1 MMYSTLVFR
10 AAFCGVI
17 PFLGLGSFSL
27 AQAVKPPAPVVTPEA
42 PRTGEAEPSSTSAS
56 YGDWLMRCQRL
67 GDAADVEKVCEAAQ
81 LIRAQDQQN
90 PVAEVAIGRLKKTD
104 PLHLTIVLPV
114 NIALATPPRLSVNG
128 KDVDGLNFVWLKCLP
143 GGCYANALLTDDVAR
158 RWKDETD
165 ARRIIW
171 TDGSGRESAVVL
183 SFNGLGSALDALNR
197 VSLGALATTKQP

>member
-1 MMYSTLVFR
+1 MMYSALVFR

-17 PFLGLGSFSL
+17 PFLGLGSLSL
-27 AQAVKPPAPVVTPEA
+27 AQTVKPPAPQVTSEPPA
-42 PRTGEAEPSSTSAS
+42 GETEPSSTSAS

-67 GDAADVEKVCEAAQ
+67 GDVADAEKVCEAAQ

-114 NIALATPPRLSVNG
+114 NIALATPPRLSLNG

-143 GGCYANALLTDDVAR
+143 GGCYANAVLTDDVAR

-171 TDGSGRESAVVL
+171 TDGSGREFAVGL
-183 SFNGLGSALDALNR
+183 SFNGLGQALDALNR
-197 VSLGALATTKQP
+197 ASPGALAIAK

>member
-1 MMYSTLVFR
+1 MNSAPIFLAV
-10 AAFCGVI
+10 ACGVI
-17 PFLGLGSFSL
+17 PFLCLGSVSI
-27 AQAVKPPAPVVTPEA
+27 AQTVKPPPPVVTSDA

-56 YGDWLMRCQRL
+56 YGDWIMRCQRL
-67 GDAADVEKVCEAAQ
+67 GDGSDAERVCEVAQ

-114 NIALATPPRLSVNG
+114 NIALSTPPSLSLNG

-143 GGCYANALLTDDVAR
+143 GGCYANALLTDDVVR

-171 TDGSGRESAVVL
+171 NDGSGRESAVGL
-183 SFNGLGSALDALNR
+183 SFNGLGSALNALNR
-197 VSLGALATTKQP
+197 ASPGALTSVKQP